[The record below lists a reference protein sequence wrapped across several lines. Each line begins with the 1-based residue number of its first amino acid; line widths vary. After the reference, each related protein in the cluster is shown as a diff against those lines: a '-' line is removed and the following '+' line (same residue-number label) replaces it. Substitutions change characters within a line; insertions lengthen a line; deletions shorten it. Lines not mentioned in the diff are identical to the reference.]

1 MRTKLFL
8 LLAVLICA
16 TTSWA
21 QTNVS
26 TDQELRNAITNGA
39 NIQLT
44 ADIDLSSLLEIP
56 GNYIHGDRKVVIN

>member
-8 LLAVLICA
+8 LLAALICA

-44 ADIDLSSLLEIP
+44 ADHHP
-56 GNYIHGDRKVVIN
+56 HGCMAVMQYCTFVCAHD